1 LADKLPEKYRP
12 TEQDRHGNVILGTA
26 EVGRVLRD
34 AVEVA
39 YRRRTGR
46 KKKFIYKQIG
56 YETRN
61 ALPISFDVVLASMLG
76 YGAYKLYK
84 NQQFSS
90 MVSVSDN
97 FSIVGVPFEQLID
110 PQTLLTKLR
119 NVPRGSDF
127 FDLKEALS
135 YRPID

>member
-1 LADKLPEKYRP
+1 MICVAEGLADRLPEKYRP
-12 TEQDRHGNVILGTA
+12 TENDRHGNVILGTA

-34 AVEVA
+34 AAENA
-39 YRRRTGR
+39 YHERTGR
-46 KKKFIYKQIG
+46 KKKIIYKQIG

-84 NQQFSS
+84 NRQFDC

-97 FSIVGVPFEQLID
+97 FSDRRRP
-110 PQTLLTKLR
+110 LR
-119 NVPRGSDF
+119 PS
-127 FDLKEALS
+127 
-135 YRPID
+135 

>member
-1 LADKLPEKYRP
+1 
-12 TEQDRHGNVILGTA
+12 
-26 EVGRVLRD
+26 VGRVLRD
-34 AVEVA
+34 VA
-39 YRRRTGR
+39 EDVYRRRTGR
-46 KKKFIYKQIG
+46 KKKIIYKQIG

-76 YGAYKLYK
+76 FGAYKLYK
-84 NQQFSS
+84 NKQFDC

-110 PQTLLTKLR
+110 SQTLLTRLR

-135 YRPID
+135 YKLTE